1 MIIFL
6 TMIQA
11 HGNLVFVIK
20 EPNMPYWAKELI
32 SLIAIVA
39 CFVIAAVLMY
49 VLISIVGSW

>member
-1 MIIFL
+1 
-6 TMIQA
+6 MIQA